1 MAAILSSLSHFK
13 KHHPLSLTSP
23 LLSTHH
29 LQVAVGFKSSK
40 VYLPSLQ
47 SQPPL
52 QFLKQTQ
59 FLNHNEEYDDEE
71 KEDED
76 EEEKE
81 DDKEK
86 ENDGNGDDEGGGGG
100 GGGDGNVVS
109 DQFTNCYCRALQNSI
124 SLREIRKGKEL
135 HGFIIKT
142 SANSNILLSNNLITM
157 YLKLGRFSDA
167 DKLFYC
173 LPSPNLVSWT
183 AMITGYAKS
192 GQELK
197 ALSLFFKMRF
207 SGLEPNQFGFVGVLI
222 ACSKILGLEL
232 GKQIH
237 GLTLKM
243 GFFSHVYVCNALIDF
258 YVKCGSIVSAQ
269 LVFDK
274 MGCRD
279 LVSWNTVIS
288 GLAQGSKATC
298 AFRCFRDMMEDG
310 FLADQ
315 FSLSTLL
322 MASTKVY
329 SRERGKQVHAYAL
342 RAGFESSLSVN
353 NALIGFYTKFGSI
366 KEAANVFEKMG
377 KRDVI
382 SWTGMLSGYS
392 QHGLI
397 DMAMHLFKKMP
408 EKNLISY
415 NALVAGLA
423 QNCRGYQALKL
434 FIEMVENGME
444 LSGFTLTS
452 VANACAMESAV
463 EGCKQIHGFVM
474 KSGFLGSSS
483 CIGGALTDMYAKCGQ
498 MDDAQNLF
506 DRLEHRDSIPWTSIM
521 TGYARNG
528 QPEKALSLFS
538 KLYDDEDDDE
548 RDKERGDDDGEG
560 DIEREC
566 GSSIDEIAFATI
578 LGVCG
583 TLGFHEMGKQLHS
596 LVIRNGFSSDR
607 GVANAI
613 LTMYGKCDNLKDARK
628 LFNLIP
634 QHNLVSWNAFILL
647 YVLHRL
653 GGQALTIF
661 REMEMGTKPD
671 GLTFISLFSACKYLT
686 SNSVKTCLSLF
697 ESMKTKYNITPT
709 DEHYASVVDVL
720 GHYNCFKEAEEF
732 VKNMPIKPNA
742 AVWRAFLAASKL
754 HGDIERE
761 RYATKS
767 LLKLEPQ
774 EPAAS
779 ILLTNLHS
787 ASGRWHCSEKMR
799 EKMREHGLKKYPA
812 RSWIVYQNQ
821 VHSFYARDRSH
832 PQAYDIYSGLEI
844 LILECKKV
852 GYVPD
857 TSFVLHE
864 VEEYQKEHF
873 LLFHS
878 SKMAVTFGLLM
889 TDFGK
894 PVRVVKNIR
903 LCGDCHEFM
912 KIVSTVTGREIS
924 LRDTTG
930 FHFFKGGVCS
940 CGDCL

>member
-1 MAAILSSLSHFK
+1 
-13 KHHPLSLTSP
+13 
-23 LLSTHH
+23 
-29 LQVAVGFKSSK
+29 
-40 VYLPSLQ
+40 
-47 SQPPL
+47 
-52 QFLKQTQ
+52 
-59 FLNHNEEYDDEE
+59 
-71 KEDED
+71 
-76 EEEKE
+76 
-81 DDKEK
+81 
-86 ENDGNGDDEGGGGG
+86 
-100 GGGDGNVVS
+100 
-109 DQFTNCYCRALQNSI
+109 
-124 SLREIRKGKEL
+124 
-135 HGFIIKT
+135 
-142 SANSNILLSNNLITM
+142 M

-661 REMEMGTKPD
+661 REMEM
-671 GLTFISLFSACKYLT
+671 
-686 SNSVKTCLSLF
+686 
-697 ESMKTKYNITPT
+697 
-709 DEHYASVVDVL
+709 
-720 GHYNCFKEAEEF
+720 
-732 VKNMPIKPNA
+732 
-742 AVWRAFLAASKL
+742 
-754 HGDIERE
+754 
-761 RYATKS
+761 
-767 LLKLEPQ
+767 
-774 EPAAS
+774 
-779 ILLTNLHS
+779 
-787 ASGRWHCSEKMR
+787 
-799 EKMREHGLKKYPA
+799 A